1 MLWPDVEF
9 FNDAKKSLTYSKFML
24 RPGFAGF
31 LHLPTFLSNVY
42 NICQTPGL
50 CVENW
55 KCAETH
61 ISDNYYMINGW
72 NLNLKMKLYRK
83 RASQIRF

>member
-1 MLWPDVEF
+1 MLWVDVELL
-9 FNDAKKSLTYSKFML
+9 NDAKKSLTYPRFML

-42 NICQTPGL
+42 NICQTHGL
-50 CVENW
+50 CVKNW

-61 ISDNYYMINGW
+61 IFDNDYVT
-72 NLNLKMKLYRK
+72 
-83 RASQIRF
+83 